1 MTSDDAAPPTQPIR
15 RPNLARDIAL
25 SLSILLLPLL
35 LLMAF
40 CRPTGSELPTV
51 DPNRTYQAAKAEA
64 KFPVL
69 IPISLPAGWRATNAT
84 LNRLEGGGLTVRVSY
99 LTPGDRFVQLVQS
112 DADSEDLIVD
122 ELGAG
127 KIQGTNEIRGQQWQR
142 YSGRRD
148 GETAL
153 VWLRPDSTV
162 LASGDATVNEL
173 TALTS
178 ALR

>member
-1 MTSDDAAPPTQPIR
+1 VTSDDATPPSRPIR
-15 RPNLARDIAL
+15 RPNLVRDIAL
-25 SLSILLLPLL
+25 SLGVLLVPLL

-40 CRPTGSELPTV
+40 CRPTERELPTV
-51 DPNRTYQAAKAEA
+51 DPSRTYQAAKAEA

-69 IPISLPAGWRATNAT
+69 VPSGLPVGWRATNAA
-84 LNRLEGGGLTVRVSY
+84 LNRLDGGALTVRVSY

-127 KIQGTNEIRGQQWQR
+127 KIQGTNEIRGEQWQR

-153 VWLRPDSTV
+153 VRLGPESTV
-162 LASGDATVNEL
+162 LATGDATVNEL
-173 TALTS
+173 TALAS